1 VAQQHPTHKT
11 VRLSI
16 VEFTRS
22 HYDNRNPSGVL
33 TMQAAELVRDYI
45 SAWNRRDA
53 AGIVNLLTHNGFYFD
68 VPLNKKL
75 SGEPLVQYLANDFRQ
90 RKLRYDLVGEILIGT
105 FSIAFQYRTRD
116 ADKSAD
122 SGPELSGAE
131 FLTVRGD
138 KVTGI
143 EDYYKF
149 PSDMEPQDVSHTG
162 ERASSQNQYRKS
174 GLRKEQVDTYK
185 QRLLN
190 LMEAEQLYLAAD
202 LTLPELAGRMH
213 CSINHLSQV
222 INGEFHLSFYEFLN
236 RYRIEYAK
244 ELLSRESRGR
254 DSVAQVA
261 ERAGFKSNSAF
272 YAAFKRSCRHT
283 PSAYR
288 RMNCKG

>member
-1 VAQQHPTHKT
+1 
-11 VRLSI
+11 
-16 VEFTRS
+16 
-22 HYDNRNPSGVL
+22 
-33 TMQAAELVRDYI
+33 MQAAELVRDYI

-68 VPLNKKL
+68 VPVNQKL
-75 SGEPLVQYLANDFRQ
+75 SGEPLVQYLANDFTQ

-105 FSIAFQYRTRD
+105 YSIAFQYRTRD
-116 ADKSAD
+116 VDNPTDNGAR
-122 SGPELSGAE
+122 LSGAE

-143 EDYYKF
+143 EDYYKY
-149 PSDMEPQDVSHTG
+149 PSDTELQDASSAG
-162 ERASSQNQYRKS
+162 ARASSQNRYLKS
-174 GLRKEQVDTYK
+174 GLQEEQVETYK
-185 QRLLN
+185 RRLLN
-190 LMEAEQLYLAAD
+190 LMQAEQLYLAAD
-202 LTLPELAGRMH
+202 LTLPELAGKMN

-244 ELLSRESRGR
+244 DLLTRESHGPG
-254 DSVAQVA
+254 SIGQIA
-261 ERAGFKSNSAF
+261 EQAGFKSNSAF

-288 RMNCKG
+288 RLNCKG

>member
-1 VAQQHPTHKT
+1 
-11 VRLSI
+11 
-16 VEFTRS
+16 
-22 HYDNRNPSGVL
+22 
-33 TMQAAELVRDYI
+33 MQAAELVRDYI

-53 AGIVNLLTHNGFYFD
+53 VGIVSLLSRNGFYFD
-68 VPLNKKL
+68 VPVNQKL

-90 RKLRYDLVGEILIGT
+90 RKLRYDLVGEILIGN

-116 ADKSAD
+116 IDKPAD
-122 SGPELSGAE
+122 SGARLSGAE

-143 EDYYKF
+143 EDYYKY
-149 PSDMEPQDVSHTG
+149 PSDTELQDASSAG
-162 ERASSQNQYRKS
+162 ARASSQSQYRKS
-174 GLRKEQVDTYK
+174 GLQTEQVETYK
-185 QRLLN
+185 RRLLH

-213 CSINHLSQV
+213 CSVNHLSQV

-236 RYRIEYAK
+236 RYRVEYAK
-244 ELLSRESRGR
+244 ELLSRGSRGR
-254 DSVAQVA
+254 GSIGQVA

-272 YAAFKRSCRHT
+272 YTAFKRSCQHT

-288 RMNCKG
+288 QLNCKG